1 MQRRDKSP
9 QPMRHK
15 VVRVVRTS
23 SAKMLHSPRPPPEN
37 GSRPQSARQTVSP
50 QAMAGS
56 SHTTPC
62 QSPVPQEIISVEH
75 AQQNAREIHSE
86 S

>member
-37 GSRPQSARQTVSP
+37 GSRPQFFFYNLKKNSNNLQLITLL
-50 QAMAGS
+50 MFLFFII
-56 SHTTPC
+56 C
-62 QSPVPQEIISVEH
+62 QLSF
-75 AQQNAREIHSE
+75 RSE
-86 S
+86 FL